1 VISVNGFQQRRPGG
15 TGPARQVFDAA
26 SRSRQSL
33 AGDTVMMTAQQQIY

>member
-1 VISVNGFQQRRPGG
+1 VISVNGFQERRPGG

-33 AGDTVMMTAQQQIY
+33 AGNPEMMAAEQKVH